1 MTEVVNIRKVKGK
14 STPKYDVRIDR
25 RTIFGNRHTIGFCSV
40 CNKVHDRKEAIA
52 EYKKDF
58 YICLTIPE
66 FRDSILAMKGKKLGC
81 WCSPLAC
88 HGDVIVEYLEKGT
101 VWDIEKVYDGCM
113 GGVNLEEW

>member
-1 MTEVVNIRKVKGK
+1 MTTVVNIRKKKGK
-14 STPKYDVRIDR
+14 KRPHCDVLIDR
-25 RTIFGNRHTIGFCSV
+25 TTPFGNRHAIGFCSV

-66 FRDSILAMKGKKLGC
+66 FRDSVLAMKGKKLGC
-81 WCSPLAC
+81 WCKPLPC
-88 HGDVIVEYLEKGT
+88 HGDVIVEYLEKEP
-101 VWDIEKVYDGCM
+101 VWGIEKVYDGCM